1 MVEAHE
7 IILGVLTLGI
17 VTTGIPVNCALIMIL
32 HGRIRRTTTRRTN
45 GQYVIS
51 DVLLIS
57 LFLTG
62 IIQSLFSC
70 PIVAANFFQL
80 KFGYSCN
87 ITSYPVFAMANS
99 SLMHIALLSLH
110 RLILTKFPLFG
121 RLVNNNIKL
130 AILGSSFS
138 WAYGFVIASP
148 PLYGW
153 SRYVR
158 RGNSC
163 TLDWITR
170 TPKNL
175 TYVSFAF
182 MVSFLIPFALLVIT
196 THKYFIHGTVPAK
209 KSSKVGPNETLKI
222 NVHQSNIRDEKT
234 RGSPSPSRE
243 VNQIVNA
250 ETENSSKPSTGISTN
265 RFDNPYQANSEKKQ
279 SIFKT
284 QNKDEYVRYRKSC
297 AVILT
302 VFIIVWFPYAL
313 FSFLLVFGVPVSDTI
328 YDVTSVFGKSSSLFL
343 PLAHGVIYRR
353 IKHQKEGQ
361 GSATK

>member
-17 VTTGIPVNCALIMIL
+17 VTTGIPVNVTLIMML
-32 HGRIRRTTTRRTN
+32 HGRIKNKARTAN

-80 KFGYSCN
+80 NIGYSCN

-130 AILGSSFS
+130 AILGSSIS

-170 TPKNL
+170 SPKNL

-196 THKYFIHGTVPAK
+196 THKYFIFGTVPTK
-209 KSSKVGPNETLKI
+209 KSSKVGPSEILKI
-222 NVHQSNIRDEKT
+222 NVHHPNIRDEKT
-234 RGSPSPSRE
+234 RESPSPTRE
-243 VNQIVNA
+243 VDQIVNV
-250 ETENSSKPSTGISTN
+250 ETENSSEPSAGTSTY
-265 RFDNPYQANSEKKQ
+265 RFKNLYQANLKKKQ
-279 SIFKT
+279 SIFIT
-284 QNKDEYVRYRKSC
+284 QKKDEYARYRKSC
-297 AVILT
+297 AAILA

-353 IKHQKEGQ
+353 IKRLKGQ
-361 GSATK
+361 GSATE